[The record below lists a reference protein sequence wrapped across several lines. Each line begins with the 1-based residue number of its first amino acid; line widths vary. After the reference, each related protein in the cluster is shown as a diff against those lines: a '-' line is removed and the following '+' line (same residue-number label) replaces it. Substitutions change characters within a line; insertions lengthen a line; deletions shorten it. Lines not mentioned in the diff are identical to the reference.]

1 MVDKATL
8 NVAATK
14 HDAGLVEI
22 DVNMDGDPK
31 VMMNAIEV
39 VVKNIV
45 KESVFEDK
53 QEEFLD
59 DFHKNI
65 LERLKE
71 EK

>member
-1 MVDKATL
+1 MKDKATL
-8 NVAATK
+8 NIVATK
-14 HDAGLVEI
+14 HDTGVVEI
-22 DVNMDGDPK
+22 DVNLDGDPK

-39 VVKNIV
+39 VVKNII
-45 KESVFEDK
+45 KESVFEDM
-53 QEEFLD
+53 QEEFLN